1 MLKVVE
7 QAFQTDTGR
16 QRDANED
23 SYFARSPV
31 FAVADG
37 MGGAQ
42 AGEVASRLAAES
54 LEAVKRGDEAPEAYL
69 RTIAKTANSRIHRLA
84 QSDSSHSGMG
94 TTFTAAL
101 VEDDEVGF

>member
-7 QAFQTDTGR
+7 QAFRTDTGR

-54 LEAVKRGDEAPEAYL
+54 FEAVQRGEESPEVYL
-69 RTIAKTANSRIHRLA
+69 RSIAKKAKERIHRLA
-84 QSDSSHSGMG
+84 ESDSPRARLGP
-94 TTFTAAL
+94 TVTAAQ
-101 VEDDEVGF
+101 EGGGDDG